1 MCKTVK
7 YYNNLDGNESIFKWI
22 NIFLFLVFG
31 IFVNLQMYATSACR
45 KLNNIFML
53 VSLFSG
59 IYNDTLIY
67 QEPMLH
73 ATRCNWLYKQQPK
86 QTVQEITLKEIVS
99 TVEAVQKVINPLC
112 ESKHPWTAGMR

>member
-1 MCKTVK
+1 MRAYLSGLTFF
-7 YYNNLDGNESIFKWI
+7 SF
-22 NIFLFLVFG
+22 FLIFG

-59 IYNDTLIY
+59 IYNETLTY

-73 ATRCNWLYKQQPK
+73 ATRCNWLYKQQTK

-99 TVEAVQKVINPLC
+99 TVKAVQKVINTLC